1 MRETVPNELV
11 DFCKNYEVRVLN
23 DQKRRARYHPP
34 RFFTEPERADI
45 IRNDVVEYETEKVIT
60 LEIPEGRLRALV
72 ELEKRFFRWHNHSKG
87 EIDMFQTLMDK
98 EREEA
103 HYRHTNL
110 AVQKAYEQYS
120 IMLNLAGYQR
130 KI

>member
-1 MRETVPNELV
+1 MNDEIK
-11 DFCKNYEVRVLN
+11 DFCRNYEVNVLN

-34 RFFTEPERADI
+34 RFFTDPYRADI
-45 IRNDVVEYETEKVIT
+45 IRNDVVEFETEQVIT
-60 LEIPEGRLRALV
+60 LEIPEGRLRTLV
-72 ELEKRFFRWHNHSKG
+72 EMERRFFKWQRHSQG
-87 EIDMFQTLMDK
+87 EIDMFETLMNK

-103 HYRHTNL
+103 HYRHTNA

>member
-1 MRETVPNELV
+1 MKEKI
-11 DFCKNYEVRVLN
+11 DQFCKNYEVQIVD

-34 RFFTEPERADI
+34 KYFTDPLRADI
-45 IRNDVVEYETEKVIT
+45 ISRDFVEYETEKVFT
-60 LEIPEGRLRALV
+60 VQIPESRFQALV
-72 ELEKRFFRWHNHSKG
+72 EMEQRFFGRHNHGYSDA
-87 EIDMFQTLMDK
+87 DMFSMLMEK
-98 EREEA
+98 EREESW
-103 HYRHTNL
+103 YRQSST

>member
-1 MRETVPNELV
+1 MSKELNQ
-11 DFCKNYEVRVLN
+11 FCENYEVRILN
-23 DQKRRARYHPP
+23 DQKRRARYHPA
-34 RFFTEPERADI
+34 RFFTDPMRADI
-45 IRNDVVEYETEKVIT
+45 IEKDTIAYETEKVFT
-60 LEIPEGRLRALV
+60 VEIPEGRLRALV
-72 ELEKRFFRWHNHSKG
+72 EMEQRFFKWQRHSQG
-87 EIDMFQTLMDK
+87 EVDMFQILMDK

-103 HYRHTNL
+103 YYRQTSP

>member
-1 MRETVPNELV
+1 MKEQI
-11 DFCKNYEVRVLN
+11 DQFCKNYEIQIVD

-34 RFFTEPERADI
+34 RYFTDPMRADI
-45 IRNDVVEYETEKVIT
+45 ISRDTVEFETEKVFT
-60 LEIPEGRLRALV
+60 VQIPESRFRALI
-72 ELEKRFFRWHNHSKG
+72 EMEQRFFGNHHHGYSDA
-87 EIDMFQTLMDK
+87 DMFAMLMEK
-98 EREEA
+98 EREESW
-103 HYRHTNL
+103 HRQSSE